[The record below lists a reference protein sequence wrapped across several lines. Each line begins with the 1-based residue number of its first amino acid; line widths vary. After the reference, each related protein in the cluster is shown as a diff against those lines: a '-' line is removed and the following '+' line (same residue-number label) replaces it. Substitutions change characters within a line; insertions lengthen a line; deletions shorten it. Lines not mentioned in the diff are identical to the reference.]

1 MIVHIVMPMYDLD
14 VDSLR
19 SFVPLHFSPKAYNV
33 LQKSLSLTVVE
44 RKLNVIVLS
53 LGSGTERQKI
63 GRARALAAGVKKQT
77 VEQAKSQITGAVVRA
92 SESFL
97 HTLVILCQDICANI
111 LFDKNIQEHIK
122 YIIY

>member
-1 MIVHIVMPMYDLD
+1 MT
-14 VDSLR
+14 
-19 SFVPLHFSPKAYNV
+19 

-44 RKLNVIVLS
+44 RQLNVIVLS

-92 SESFL
+92 SESLFL

-111 LFDKNIQEHIK
+111 LFDKNI
-122 YIIY
+122 

>member
-1 MIVHIVMPMYDLD
+1 MPMYDLE
-14 VDSLR
+14 VDPLR

-44 RKLNVIVLS
+44 RQLNVIVLS

-63 GRARALAAGVKKQT
+63 GRARALAAGVKKHT

-97 HTLVILCQDICANI
+97 HTLVILCQDICA
-111 LFDKNIQEHIK
+111 KNI
-122 YIIY
+122 

>member
-1 MIVHIVMPMYDLD
+1 MC
-14 VDSLR
+14 SKR
-19 SFVPLHFSPKAYNV
+19 R
-33 LQKSLSLTVVE
+33 Q
-44 RKLNVIVLS
+44 LNVSVLS

-97 HTLVILCQDICANI
+97 ATLVILCQDICATI
-111 LFDKNIQEHIK
+111 LFNKNTQEHTRTH
-122 YIIY
+122 Y

>member
-1 MIVHIVMPMYDLD
+1 MPMYDLE

-122 YIIY
+122 NIIY